1 MIREFKKGL
10 SHEDFFMGQ
19 PLYCGFFPIG
29 RGERRPRKKKR
40 AAAPPMWYN
49 GVMSTKGE
57 SL

>member
-1 MIREFKKGL
+1 MKTF
-10 SHEDFFMGQ
+10 SWDSPF
-19 PLYCGFFPIG
+19 YCGFFPIG